1 MSLHI
6 NAKKED
12 IMERVLLP
20 GDPLRAKF
28 IAENYLEDLRLV
40 SSTRNML
47 AFTGTY
53 KKEEI
58 SVMGT
63 GMGIPSMLIYSHELI
78 EEYGAK
84 TLIRI
89 GSCGAYQ
96 DYIDLRDLILVQGAS
111 TTSSL
116 ATSLG
121 PDGTYS
127 ALADFG
133 LLERAA
139 SLAREKD
146 LSYHVGN
153 ILTADVFYDRA
164 PDYWKDWRDLGVLG
178 VEMETYGLYAKACQL
193 GARALS
199 ILTVTDLFYKDSV
212 LSPEDREKSLRDM
225 IELALEI

>member
-6 NAKKED
+6 NSKKEE

-28 IAENYLEDLRLV
+28 IAENYLEDLSLV
-40 SSTRNML
+40 STTRNML

-53 KKEEI
+53 KGQAL

-89 GSCGAYQ
+89 GSCGSYQ
-96 DYIDLRDLILVQGAS
+96 EDIDLKDLILVQGAS

-116 ATSLG
+116 STNLG

-127 ALADFG
+127 ALGDFG

-139 SLAREKD
+139 GLAREKD

-153 ILTADVFYDRA
+153 ILTADVFYDKD
-164 PDYWKDWRDLGVLG
+164 PDYWKGWKDLGILG
-178 VEMETYGLYAKACQL
+178 VEMETYGLYVKAAQL
-193 GARALS
+193 GSRALS
-199 ILTVTDLFYKDSV
+199 ILTVTDLFHKDAKIS
-212 LSPEDREKSLRDM
+212 SEDRERSLRDM
-225 IELALEI
+225 IDLALEI